1 MPKANTAS
9 SKEKNNNLMMWQ
21 GRGFKAPMGAASV
34 LQKKELPSLTALYLR
49 SGNQGLVLPYDVHLL
64 GKPERSAVMMKS
76 LALEVQGKDLTNHLE
91 NQPSVEPMAGEKEK
105 NLPRSSASRL
115 ISCVEAS
122 ISESVIA

>member
-1 MPKANTAS
+1 MSAYSFLTEFIRVRGELNSGHRRFSFHTGLAFYRLQR
-9 SKEKNNNLMMWQ
+9 KE
-21 GRGFKAPMGAASV
+21 
-34 LQKKELPSLTALYLR
+34 KKELPSLTALYLR

-105 NLPRSSASRL
+105 NLPRSSSPCK
-115 ISCVEAS
+115 STN
-122 ISESVIA
+122 